1 MSERAYLVV
10 LLSNTNPQFN
20 SSIPKLT
27 KDAQKCEQIYKNIS
41 MSVQRKLDVI
51 TQRCKNAN
59 SNISNIS
66 NISNF
71 GTSSDEVVLD
81 GLGGQLKQV
90 HLQEDLINEEII
102 KERNEEIKTI
112 NQQMTS
118 VNEIFKEL
126 AQIVHN
132 QQDDVD
138 NIEQMMENS
147 HTHAKAGLEQIEQA
161 NEYQKGCLVS

>member
-59 SNISNIS
+59 SNIS